1 MKFVT
6 AHRSNVRAQVSFD
19 RPVLSPCL
27 RKLDEGSPDYRS
39 ALAIIEGGAKRLK
52 ETPRCDMDGFVPAE
66 VDRKRLEKYIRRQE
80 VESAN
85 RRAIREGRKAYDRD
99 FLR

>member
-1 MKFVT
+1 MKKIASHIKTSTTDFGDMV
-6 AHRSNVRAQVSFD
+6 
-19 RPVLSPCL
+19 
-27 RKLDEGSPDYRS
+27 E
-39 ALAIIEGGAKRLK
+39 KRLK

-85 RRAIREGRKAYDRD
+85 RRAIREGRKVYDRD